1 LSLLAI
7 QMMDDTYERVLLI
20 KPEAFVYRITLPTSS
35 RGHRAA
41 TWKLDNPDWVGRL
54 RLLSIG
60 KKVILKLEDK
70 TSGDLFAECPIESY
84 PSPAYE
90 SVIDSS
96 RYFVIRLQDPT
107 GRTAQIGLG
116 FADRGDAFDLTV
128 ALRDH
133 FRHEEIADEIKKEE
147 LAESNKPKLDLGFKE
162 GETITINIGK
172 KTAVNSDMRNR
183 PKSSAL
189 QHDTVPILLPPP
201 PGHVQKNS
209 NKKLIQWKSVIQP
222 LYKNRPTIVIEND
235 NRMPGDALRAGARLR
250 KDAARLARDPVPYV
264 KAMPLPSNILEW
276 HYLLRG
282 PEDSPYAGG
291 FYHGK
296 LIFPTDYPFKPP
308 SIYIITPNGRFK
320 PNTRLCLSISDFHP
334 DTWNPTWSVS
344 TILTGLLSFMLE
356 STPTYGSI
364 VTTDEAKQ
372 KLARRSI
379 LYNLQSAVVRD
390 LFPEEYETM
399 KMLAG
404 DDALEPIE
412 DDSDD
417 DEMKKLTMQQRSIP
431 NAVMSYTL
439 FACCFVMFIYI
450 ALLNNCNLV
459 YLTLKCSQR
468 RDFAIFEANPPPGL
482 LFRIAICKSER
493 VLAPALPIHEK
504 VKFHNPEHHP
514 DFGSWRWLFQS
525 GNLHFG
531 QLQPK
536 SLCKNDYAN
545 CCCCCC
551 PTVEEGEE

>member
-1 LSLLAI
+1 
-7 QMMDDTYERVLLI
+7 MMDDTYERVLLI

-201 PGHVQKNS
+201 PGHVQKVRPKIELKQETDTMEKCISAPVQEPTND
-209 NKKLIQWKSVIQP
+209 LKSQEKPTDSSGLLLACLSIVYI
-222 LYKNRPTIVIEND
+222 LYTAI

-276 HYLLRG
+276 HYLLQG

-296 LIFPTDYPFKPP
+296 LIFPSDYPFKPP

-450 ALLNNCNLV
+450 AR
-459 YLTLKCSQR
+459 Y
-468 RDFAIFEANPPPGL
+468 
-482 LFRIAICKSER
+482 
-493 VLAPALPIHEK
+493 VLQNSA
-504 VKFHNPEHHP
+504 
-514 DFGSWRWLFQS
+514 
-525 GNLHFG
+525 
-531 QLQPK
+531 
-536 SLCKNDYAN
+536 
-545 CCCCCC
+545 
-551 PTVEEGEE
+551 